1 MFQIPDLSLSSSFS
15 SSSSSLSSS
24 SSFSSSFTSSNFT
37 FFSFFCSFFFSLF
50 LFYPLKRLEERS
62 EVTQYQLPPRA
73 DVCQQ
78 KAYQPL
84 NFFFFHLTGT
94 GINCSKSQAFN
105 WIFCVISDSD
115 TFTTY
120 VACPWFEFAFVN
132 CSNNSGLFFLL
143 ESDLICLDPTRFPAV
158 PEAEAQNK
166 PSPTASGYFLSS
178 TLLFQRASTVL
189 CHTLL
194 VCTQF
199 STLELKSHAHLPGLI
214 CSFLLLSEQSTEPNS
229 RLEATLHSLCW
240 QCERK

>member
-1 MFQIPDLSLSSSFS
+1 MRALPPFYLPYNNGYYVSDSRSVSILFFLLLLLISFIFI
-15 SSSSSLSSS
+15 L
-24 SSFSSSFTSSNFT
+24 
-37 FFSFFCSFFFSLF
+37 LF
-50 LFYPLKRLEERS
+50 LLFYFFQFYFLLILLFLLFLIIFILPFEEARRKIGS
-62 EVTQYQLPPRA
+62 HSIPTPTKSRCLSIEGIPA
-73 DVCQQ
+73 F
-78 KAYQPL
+78 K
-84 NFFFFHLTGT
+84 FFFFHLTGT

-105 WIFCVISDSD
+105 WILCVISDSD

-194 VCTQF
+194 VCT
-199 STLELKSHAHLPGLI
+199 
-214 CSFLLLSEQSTEPNS
+214 
-229 RLEATLHSLCW
+229 
-240 QCERK
+240 